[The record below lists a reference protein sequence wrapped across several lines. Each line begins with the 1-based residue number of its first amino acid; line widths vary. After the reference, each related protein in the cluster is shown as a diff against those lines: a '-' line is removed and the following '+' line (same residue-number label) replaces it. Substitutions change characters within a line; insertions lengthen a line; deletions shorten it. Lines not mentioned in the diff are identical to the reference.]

1 VLTTHGLL
9 SYHTAGELWGV
20 VETRSDLVHVVI
32 THDRRLTAPTGVR
45 LHRWRPR
52 DVPATTLDGL
62 PVTPRSWTIL
72 SMLGRMHP
80 EEGTRLAD
88 RAVQRG
94 WLTKLDLDER
104 LRSHPGRHGNPR
116 LRILAQT
123 IGDGAA
129 AGSERQLHR
138 VLRTAGVVGWV
149 PNYPVWVGGELVAVV
164 DVALPHRRIAIE
176 LDGMAHHVDV
186 DRFQRDRTR
195 QNALVALG
203 WTVLR
208 FTWSDVAHRPGYVVS
223 TLRGV

>member
-1 VLTTHGLL
+1 
-9 SYHTAGELWGV
+9 
-20 VETRSDLVHVVI
+20 
-32 THDRRLTAPTGVR
+32 
-45 LHRWRPR
+45 
-52 DVPATTLDGL
+52 
-62 PVTPRSWTIL
+62 
-72 SMLGRMHP
+72 
-80 EEGTRLAD
+80 
-88 RAVQRG
+88 
-94 WLTKLDLDER
+94 
-104 LRSHPGRHGNPR
+104 
-116 LRILAQT
+116 
-123 IGDGAA
+123 
-129 AGSERQLHR
+129 
-138 VLRTAGVVGWV
+138 V